1 VATPTSCVAT
11 IMAQLIPNLNTCLS
25 RMTPGEK
32 RLARR
37 LEALLDDDYLCWYDI
52 PVGRK
57 NRYPDFIILHPAR
70 GLLFLEVKDWRLENI
85 KKISKTRVELLTN
98 NGRVSTPN
106 PIEQAR
112 QCAYQ
117 VINMLQADPQ
127 LVAPDG
133 EFKGRLKFPYGYGVV
148 FTHINQS
155 QLNKALTP
163 DGMSLLPDHMVLCKD
178 EIQENMDPE
187 DFQKQLWD
195 MFNCSFNQMLSLPEI
210 DRIRWHLFPE
220 LRMPDSQGDLFID
233 NDDEGANT
241 DSPAIPDI
249 IKVMDLQQEQLA
261 RNLGNGHRVIHGVA
275 GSGKTMILGFRA
287 LQLAQ
292 VTSKPVLV
300 LCFNVSL
307 AARLRRYI
315 VEKQIDQKVQVYHFH
330 DWCGLQIK
338 TYHCAVPDNDA
349 PYFERQVMAVIKG
362 VENSHIPRAQYS
374 AVLID
379 EGHDFEPDWLQLV
392 TQMVDPETDSLL
404 LLYDDAQSIYKKHN
418 ALKFSLSSVGIK
430 ARGRTTILKL
440 NYRNSREILEFAY
453 KFAEEFISAEES
465 DEVIAPESAGGSGP
479 APVFRLFEQ
488 QSEEFDYVMR
498 CVNKWMDAG
507 HRPNEIA
514 ILVPGNKMA
523 ENLAE
528 RLNKAGI
535 PNLCLVGKNNKA
547 AYDPGQPL
555 VTVLTIHS
563 SKGLEFETVI
573 LAGVENIQ
581 FVAKELV
588 DQVRLV
594 YVGMTRAKSQLLVTS
609 SGDTVFTQRLVELV
623 AP

>member
-1 VATPTSCVAT
+1 
-11 IMAQLIPNLNTCLS
+11 
-25 RMTPGEK
+25 MTAGEK

-70 GLLFLEVKDWRLENI
+70 GLLFLEVKDWRLDNI

-98 NGRVSTPN
+98 HGKVATPN

-117 VINMLQADPQ
+117 VVDMLAADSQ
-127 LVAPDG
+127 LVAPSG
-133 EFKGRLKFPYGYGVV
+133 HYKGKLKFPYGYGVV
-148 FTHINQS
+148 FTHINQA

-163 DGMSLLPDHMVLCKD
+163 GGMSLLPDHMVLCKD
-178 EIQENMDPE
+178 EIPETIDPE
-187 DFQKQLWD
+187 DFQEQLWG
-195 MFNCSFNQMLSLPEI
+195 MFNYTFKQKLSLPDVE
-210 DRIRWHLFPE
+210 RIRWHLFPE
-220 LRMPDSQGDLFID
+220 LRIAAAQGDLLIEVDD
-233 NDDEGANT
+233 NGT
-241 DSPAIPDI
+241 SPETSPTVPEI

-292 VTSKPVLV
+292 AMTKPILI

-307 AARLRRYI
+307 AASLRHYAI
-315 VEKQIDQKVQVYHFH
+315 EKKIEQKVQVYHFH
-330 DWCGLQIK
+330 DWCGQQIK
-338 TYHCAVPDNDA
+338 TYHGDVPASDA
-349 PYFERQVMAVIKG
+349 PYYERQVLAVIRG
-362 VENSHIPRAQYS
+362 VEKSQIPRAQYG

-379 EGHDFEPDWLQLV
+379 EGHDFEPEWLQLV

-404 LLYDDAQSIYKKHN
+404 LLYDDAQSIYKKRS
-418 ALKFSLSSVGIK
+418 ALDFSLSSVGIK

-440 NYRNSREILEFAY
+440 NYRNTREILEFSY
-453 KFAEEFISAEES
+453 RFAQEFISES
-465 DEVIAPESAGGSGP
+465 DSDEDHIPVIVPESAGGSGP
-479 APVFRLFEQ
+479 VPVFRLFDK
-488 QSEEFDYVMR
+488 QSEELDYVIR
-498 CVNKWMDAG
+498 CVRKWLNTG
-507 HRPNEIA
+507 HAPNEIA
-514 ILVPGNKMA
+514 ILVPGSKTATMI
-523 ENLAE
+523 AE
-528 RLNKAGI
+528 RLDKAGI
-535 PNLCLVGKNNKA
+535 PSLCLVDKNSKA
-547 AYDPGQPL
+547 AYDPGKPL

-563 SKGLEFETVI
+563 SKGLEFETVV
-573 LAGVENIQ
+573 LAGIDKIQ

-588 DQVRLV
+588 DQVRLM
-594 YVGMTRAKSQLLVTS
+594 YVGMTRAKSQLLITS
-609 SGDTVFTQRLVELV
+609 SADTVFTQRMVELV

>member
-1 VATPTSCVAT
+1 
-11 IMAQLIPNLNTCLS
+11 
-25 RMTPGEK
+25 MTPGEK

-57 NRYPDFIILHPAR
+57 NRYPDFIVLHPAR

-85 KKISKTRVELLTN
+85 KKISKTRVELLTDH
-98 NGRVSTPN
+98 GKISTPN

-117 VINMLQADPQ
+117 VINMLEADPQ
-127 LVAPDG
+127 LVAPSG
-133 EFKGRLKFPYGYGVV
+133 EFKGKLKCPYGYGVV
-148 FTHINQS
+148 FTHINQN

-163 DGMSLLPDHMVLCKD
+163 EGLSLLPDHMVLCKD
-178 EIQENMDPE
+178 GIPENMDPE
-187 DFQKQLWD
+187 DFQKQLWG
-195 MFNCSFNQMLSLPEI
+195 MFNYTFNQMLSLPDI

-220 LRMPDSQGDLFID
+220 IRMPGAQGDLLVD
-233 NDDEGANT
+233 LADEGANPER
-241 DSPAIPDI
+241 SPSIPDI

-261 RNLGNGHRVIHGVA
+261 RNLGHGHRVIHGVA

-292 VTSKPVLV
+292 VMSKPVLV
-300 LCFNVSL
+300 LCFNISL
-307 AARLRRYI
+307 AARLRRYVI
-315 VEKQIDQKVQVYHFH
+315 EKQVEHKVQVYHFH

-338 TYHCAVPDNDA
+338 TYHCVVPDNDA
-349 PYFERQVMAVIKG
+349 PYFERQVMAVIGG
-362 VENSHIPRAQYS
+362 VEKSQIPRAQYS

-379 EGHDFEPDWLQLV
+379 EGHDFEPEWLRLV

-404 LLYDDAQSIYKKHN
+404 LLYDDAQSIYKKRSE
-418 ALKFSLSSVGIK
+418 LDFSLSSVGIK

-440 NYRNSREILEFAY
+440 NYRNTREILEFAY
-453 KFAEEFISAEES
+453 KFAQEFISASES
-465 DEVIAPESAGGSGP
+465 DEDHIPVIAPESAGGSGP
-479 APVFRLFEQ
+479 APVFRLFDQ
-488 QSEEFDYVMR
+488 QSEEMDYVIR
-498 CVNKWMDAG
+498 CVGKWLRMG
-507 HRPNEIA
+507 HEPNEIA
-514 ILVPGNKMA
+514 ILVPGSKTA
-523 ENLAE
+523 EIITE
-528 RLNKAGI
+528 RLDSANI
-535 PNLCLVGKNNKA
+535 PNLCLVGKDNKA

-563 SKGLEFETVI
+563 SKGLEFETIVLVGI
-573 LAGVENIQ
+573 DKIQ

-588 DQVRLV
+588 DQVRLM
-594 YVGMTRAKSQLLVTS
+594 YVGMTRAKSQLLITS